1 MNFIDLSKEDRLDI
15 LDRVSSELNIRQ
27 REVIEKDW
35 WVTAVLRAMFGLPY
49 ADHLS
54 FKGGTSLSKCWHL
67 IDRFSEDIDV
77 AIDREYLGF
86 TGTLS
91 KTQISDKLRRTACS
105 FVRETM
111 QHDLA
116 EQLYQN
122 GISKEKF
129 KVNVDITPIS
139 TTDPEVINI
148 NYDSVLSFSIDGAD
162 GNQYVLPKVK
172 VEVSGRSMS
181 EPVQEIALD
190 SMIDQVYPKAPFAE
204 PKFMV
209 RAVLPERTFLEK
221 VFLLHE
227 EFAKPKD
234 LIRVERMSRHMYD
247 IGQMLKT
254 PIAESAINNA
264 DLYRQVVEHRRT
276 FIGLRGF
283 DYDTLY
289 PATLNIVP
297 PAVSSPGCS
306 NLRQGYNQFRF
317 PLFLVSIRSCSLPP
331 VEAGS
336 SGTNSITSVISQFS
350 VSQIRANVSMLM
362 CFPSLLMLAIIFVV
376 IPAASLKSSFLI
388 SRSNS
393 VCQSGL

>member
-1 MNFIDLSKEDRLDI
+1 MDKNDITALKFIDLSKEDRVDI

-27 REVIEKDW
+27 LEVIEKDW

-148 NYDSVLSFSIDGAD
+148 NYDSVQSFSIDGAD

-190 SMIDQVYPKAPFAE
+190 SMIDQVYPRAPFAE

-254 PIAESAINNA
+254 PIAECAINNA

-297 PAVSSPGCS
+297 P
-306 NLRQGYNQFRF
+306 
-317 PLFLVSIRSCSLPP
+317 VSIAEQWKANYENMRMHMIYG
-331 VEAGS
+331 E
-336 SGTNSITSVISQFS
+336 SVPFDEL
-350 VSQIRANVSMLM
+350 VGNLKELNDRVKKLH
-362 CFPSLLMLAIIFVV
+362 II
-376 IPAASLKSSFLI
+376 
-388 SRSNS
+388 
-393 VCQSGL
+393 

>member
-172 VEVSGRSMS
+172 VEVSGRSLS

-276 FIGLRGF
+276 VIGLRGF

-297 PAVSSPGCS
+297 P
-306 NLRQGYNQFRF
+306 
-317 PLFLVSIRSCSLPP
+317 VSIAEQWKADYENTRMHMIYG
-331 VEAGS
+331 E
-336 SGTNSITSVISQFS
+336 SVPFDEL
-350 VSQIRANVSMLM
+350 VGNLKELNDRVKKLH
-362 CFPSLLMLAIIFVV
+362 II
-376 IPAASLKSSFLI
+376 
-388 SRSNS
+388 
-393 VCQSGL
+393 

>member
-1 MNFIDLSKEDRLDI
+1 MGKDNIAAMKFIDLSTEDRVDI
-15 LDRVSSELNIRQ
+15 LNRVSSELNIRQ

-35 WVTAVLRAMFGLPY
+35 WVTAVLRAMFSLPY
-49 ADHLS
+49 ANHLS

-67 IDRFSEDIDV
+67 IDRFSEDIDI

-86 TGTLS
+86 SGTLS
-91 KTQISDKLRRTACS
+91 KTQISDKLRRAACS

-116 EQLYQN
+116 AQLYQN

-129 KVNVDITPIS
+129 KVNVDITPVS
-139 TTDPEVINI
+139 TTDPEIINI
-148 NYDSVLSFSIDGAD
+148 NYDSVFSVSIDGMD
-162 GNQYVLPKVK
+162 GNQYILPKVK

-181 EPVQEIALD
+181 EPVSEIMID
-190 SMIDQVYPKAPFAE
+190 SMIDQVYSKAPFAE
-204 PKFMV
+204 QKFMV

-221 VFLLHE
+221 IFLLHE

-234 LIRVERMSRHMYD
+234 LIRIERMSRHMYD

-254 PIAESAINNA
+254 PIAERAVNDA
-264 DLYRQVVEHRRT
+264 LLYRQVVEHRRT

-297 PAVSSPGCS
+297 PPSVFEQWKSDYENMRLHMIYGESVS
-306 NLRQGYNQFRF
+306 FEV
-317 PLFLVSIRSCSLPP
+317 LVKEL
-331 VEAGS
+331 EKL
-336 SGTNSITSVISQFS
+336 NSIIN
-350 VSQIRANVSMLM
+350 QI
-362 CFPSLLMLAIIFVV
+362 
-376 IPAASLKSSFLI
+376 K
-388 SRSNS
+388 
-393 VCQSGL
+393 

>member
-1 MNFIDLSKEDRLDI
+1 MNFINLSKEDHLDI

-54 FKGGTSLSKCWHL
+54 FKGGISLSKCWHL

-297 PAVSSPGCS
+297 P
-306 NLRQGYNQFRF
+306 
-317 PLFLVSIRSCSLPP
+317 VSIAEQWKADYENMRMHMIYG
-331 VEAGS
+331 E
-336 SGTNSITSVISQFS
+336 SVPFDEL
-350 VSQIRANVSMLM
+350 VGNLKELNDRVKKLH
-362 CFPSLLMLAIIFVV
+362 II
-376 IPAASLKSSFLI
+376 
-388 SRSNS
+388 
-393 VCQSGL
+393 